1 MDYQNQVGV
10 KVTTNGTIVYIG
22 NVYHDSFF
30 DNDFYNVT
38 IAYVSGGE
46 VKLHN
51 LPVLAHSIISKNLSD
66 DLKVGKNVKIKM
78 TVKNGTVII
87 NTINGKE
94 VA

>member
-1 MDYQNQVGV
+1 MDYQNEVGV
-10 KVTTNGTIVYIG
+10 KVTTNGTIVNIG

-30 DNDFYNVT
+30 NNDFYNLK

-46 VKLHN
+46 IKIHS
-51 LPVLAHSIISKNLSD
+51 LPVLAHSIISKSLSD
-66 DLKVGKNVKIKM
+66 LGIGENVKIKM

>member
-1 MDYQNQVGV
+1 MDYQNTVGV
-10 KVTTNGTIVYIG
+10 KVTTNGTIVNIG

-30 DNDFYNVT
+30 NNDFYNLT

-46 VKLHN
+46 IKIHS
-51 LPVLAHSIISKNLSD
+51 LPVLARSIISKSLSD
-66 DLKVGKNVKIKM
+66 LEIGKNVKIKM

>member
-1 MDYQNQVGV
+1 MDYQNTVGV
-10 KVTTNGTIVYIG
+10 KVTTNGTIVNIG

-30 DNDFYNVT
+30 NNDFYNLT

-46 VKLHN
+46 IKIHS
-51 LPVLAHSIISKNLSD
+51 LPVLAHSIISKRLSD
-66 DLKVGKNVKIKM
+66 LEIGKNVKIKM